1 LQTTDQHH
9 FQSIITHFREKISL
23 TTSEED
29 FLISKLK
36 YKRYLKNQYIVQE
49 ADVYKYQTFIVSGK
63 VKTFYSDE
71 SGIEHIVSFG
81 LSNWWVGDLCSFTT
95 QTPAIFN
102 TQCLDKTVVIQ
113 IAYNDMNELYDKIP
127 QLERYFRLIV
137 QTAYGNMTK
146 RIVQNHAMSAK
157 ERYLLFTETY
167 PEIVQQVPQYMIAS
181 YLGITKEFLSTIRKK
196 LTTKDT
202 KS

>member
-1 LQTTDQHH
+1 MYTTDQQQFKKIIAH
-9 FQSIITHFREKISL
+9 FKQKISL
-23 TTSEED
+23 TESEED

-49 ADVYKYQTFIVSGK
+49 EDVYKYQTFIVSGK

-71 SGIEHIVSFG
+71 NGIEHIVSFG

-102 TQCLDKTVVIQ
+102 TQCLDETVVIQ
-113 IAYNDMNELYDKIP
+113 IPYNNMNELYAEIP

-137 QTAYGNMTK
+137 QAAYGNMTK
-146 RIVQNHAMSAK
+146 RMVRNHAMSAK

-181 YLGITKEFLSTIRKK
+181 YLGITKEFLSTIRKQ
-196 LTTKDT
+196 LTTKDL